1 MKNKEKEKKESK
13 ANNNTGVITLVI
25 CSIITLAIIV
35 ACVFFPDEIF
45 GIFAQ

>member
-1 MKNKEKEKKESK
+1 MKNKEKNESK
-13 ANNNTGVITLVI
+13 GNNNTGIITLVI

-45 GIFAQ
+45 GIFNK

>member
-1 MKNKEKEKKESK
+1 MKNKEKKASKE
-13 ANNNTGVITLVI
+13 NNNTGVITLVI

-45 GIFAQ
+45 GIFTK

>member
-1 MKNKEKEKKESK
+1 MKYKEKKASK
-13 ANNNTGVITLVI
+13 ENNNTGVITLVI
-25 CSIITLAIIV
+25 CSIITIAIIV